1 LTLSPYV
8 FGLGVLYNHGGTH
21 VSFWQEWGGYIL
33 ILIVLVIIAAGVVA
47 YRIIKN
53 KIQRKMDDQQQLV
66 NQHKVPASILVL
78 EKRKDK
84 IANANI
90 PKSVIDQIP
99 RVYKI
104 KKVPIVKAKI
114 GAQVMDLLCDED
126 VYDKLPVRKTVRVD
140 LAGIFIAAIK
150 QGKK

>member
-1 LTLSPYV
+1 M
-8 FGLGVLYNHGGTH
+8 
-21 VSFWQEWGGYIL
+21 SFWQEWGGYIL
-33 ILIVLVIIAAGVVA
+33 ILIALALIGAGFVA
-47 YRIIKN
+47 YRIIKS
-53 KIQRKMDDQQQLV
+53 KVQKKMDDQQDLV

-99 RVYKI
+99 KVYKI

-126 VYDKLPVRKTVRVD
+126 VFDKLPERKTVRVD

>member
-1 LTLSPYV
+1 
-8 FGLGVLYNHGGTH
+8 

-33 ILIVLVIIAAGVVA
+33 ILIVLALIGAGFMA
-47 YRIIKN
+47 YRIIKS
-53 KIQRKMDDQQQLV
+53 KVQKKMDDQQDLV

-84 IANANI
+84 ISNANI

-99 RVYKI
+99 KVYKI

-126 VYDKLPVRKTVRVD
+126 VFEKLPERKTVRVD

>member
-1 LTLSPYV
+1 V
-8 FGLGVLYNHGGTH
+8 ELG
-21 VSFWQEWGGYIL
+21 FWEQYGSGI
-33 ILIVLVIIAAGVVA
+33 IIAIIILVALAGGFVG
-47 YRIIKN
+47 YRFLRK
-53 KIQRKMDDQQQLV
+53 KIQKKMDDQQVLV

-84 IANANI
+84 ITNANI
-90 PKSVIDQIP
+90 PKSVMEQIP
-99 RVYKI
+99 TVYKI

-114 GAQVMDLLCDED
+114 GPQVMDLLCDED
-126 VYDKLPVRKTVRVD
+126 VFDKLPERKTVRVD